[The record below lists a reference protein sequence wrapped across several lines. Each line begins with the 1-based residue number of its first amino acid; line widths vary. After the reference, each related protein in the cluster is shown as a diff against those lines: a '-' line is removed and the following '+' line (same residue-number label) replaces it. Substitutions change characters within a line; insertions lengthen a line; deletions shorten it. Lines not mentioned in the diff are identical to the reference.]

1 MTPPL
6 RPGPD
11 ARLVGRARSAAFLG
25 FACIAA
31 LSAAGFADHSLGG
44 YVAAVVCLA
53 AGAFGIA
60 ALARTR
66 VWIDGDV
73 LYARKL
79 GGWDVPIRLDRLTQA
94 WLSSSSPSLLYLA
107 DDEREL
113 KLDALN
119 LRLKPLYAELAEQL
133 GPDSPLP
140 DSKLRRRISRA
151 ARGGRLGRL
160 HRSGQRVDVVDAHVP
175 PPIDEEGRR
184 AGDATGVG
192 AADVLRDPPRV
203 AAPPHVL
210 GEAGEVEL

>member
-11 ARLVGRARSAAFLG
+11 ARLVGRTRAASFLG

-31 LSAAGFADHSLGG
+31 LSAAGFADRSVGG
-44 YVAAVVCLA
+44 YLAAVVCLA
-53 AGAFGIA
+53 AGTFGIVA
-60 ALARTR
+60 GARSR

-79 GGWDVPIRLDRLTQA
+79 GGWDVPIRLDRLTRA
-94 WLSSSSPSLLYLA
+94 WLSASSPSILRLA

-119 LRLKPLYAELAEQL
+119 LRLKPLYAALASYL

-140 DSKLRRRISRA
+140 DKKLRRRMSRA
-151 ARGGRLGRL
+151 SGRGCLRRLDRGGE
-160 HRSGQRVDVVDAHVP
+160 RVHVVDTHVP
-175 PPIDEEGRR
+175 AAVDEERRR
-184 AGDATGVG
+184 A
-192 AADVLRDPPRV
+192 
-203 AAPPHVL
+203 
-210 GEAGEVEL
+210 